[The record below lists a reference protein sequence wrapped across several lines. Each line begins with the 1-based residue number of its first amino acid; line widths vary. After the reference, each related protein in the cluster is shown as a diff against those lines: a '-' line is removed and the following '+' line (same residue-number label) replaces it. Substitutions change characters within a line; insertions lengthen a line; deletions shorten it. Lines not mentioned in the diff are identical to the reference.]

1 MGRTPT
7 GAGRITPPL
16 STGVPTPVPTV
27 IAALTTNM
35 ETTRSQRSIRSTAA
49 LSTASEATARP
60 VVRMSASRPDAAL
73 SSVQALQITASPTA
87 AGSPIPRRSTGD

>member
-60 VVRMSASRPDAAL
+60 VVRMSAL
-73 SSVQALQITASPTA
+73 QAMQITASPMA
-87 AGSPIPRRSTGD
+87 HGSPIPRRSTGD